1 MAIDFLAVEKG
12 RQLAKQN
19 NRADIAFDQAQ
30 ELADIQRETAL
41 LDRQKRMANEQATA
55 YLAPIYGYQ
64 QTAAQEG
71 VSDADFIARA
81 RDTILADPGFQNMQP
96 EAQAQILKNIS
107 DTAIGIA
114 NRYRQNNDSAT
125 ATQLYRQFGQTG
137 LAQNPLQMMGT
148 PMGVLDAWAAQPDS
162 GIDRQSDG
170 SYSLNGRVLSP
181 NELIALA
188 AAKQANPQ
196 LTAVGGQ
203 LALLQSDNQV
213 NQQQQQAQLA
223 LITAG
228 YTDMQGDIAYKPDGT
243 GGINIKT
250 GQPIADT
257 RKATTAPTGAP
268 AVPGVAGAPTA
279 AAQPAAP
286 LFSLADLQVRLA
298 GVQQQSQQQDQT
310 AQTLMARL
318 NELAPVDR
326 VPNNPAFM
334 VGGLQPSTAQ
344 ITGGERRYPLG
355 NTAAMAEVSA
365 LENQLYDISRQ
376 RQAAGSA
383 TEELTNQLRGATAQ
397 VQTATTAGA
406 DTFQDFN
413 QNQQYE
419 QLIDMGQATEV
430 KIPWLATQLTRY
442 RDALV
447 ARKDPK
453 LAPLIKR
460 ANTAITNYGG
470 TP

>member
-1 MAIDFLAVEKG
+1 MAIDFLAIEKG

-30 ELADIQRETAL
+30 ELTEIQRETAM
-41 LDRQKRMANEQATA
+41 LDRQKRMANEQAAA

-71 VSDADFIARA
+71 VSDADFIVRA
-81 RDTILADPGFQNMQP
+81 RDTIQADRGFQNLQP

-114 NRYRQNNDSAT
+114 NRYRQNNDSQT

-137 LAQNPLQMMGT
+137 LAQNPLQMLGT
-148 PMGVLDAWAAQPDS
+148 PMGVLDAWASQPGS
-162 GIDRQSDG
+162 GIDKQTDG
-170 SYSLNGRVLSP
+170 SYNLNGRVLSP

-203 LALLQSDNQV
+203 LALLQSDTQV
-213 NQQQQQAQLA
+213 TQQQQQAQLA
-223 LITAG
+223 LLTAG

-243 GGINIKT
+243 GGINIKN
-250 GQPIADT
+250 GQPVADA
-257 RKATTAPTGAP
+257 RKASVTPVGAP
-268 AVPGVAGAPTA
+268 AVTGVTDTPA
-279 AAQPAAP
+279 AAQTAAP

-298 GVQQQSQQQDQT
+298 GVQQQSQQQNQT
-310 AQTLMARL
+310 AQALAARL
-318 NELAPVDR
+318 NELAPETQRPEYPAGSALEMTSTGQPEFTR
-326 VPNNPAFM
+326 VYPYKNP
-334 VGGLQPSTAQ
+334 Q
-344 ITGGERRYPLG
+344 
-355 NTAAMAEVSA
+355 AMAEVSV

-383 TEELTNQLRGATAQ
+383 TKELTSQLRGATAQ
-397 VQTATTAGA
+397 VQTANTVGA
-406 DTFQDFN
+406 NSFENFD

-430 KIPWLATQLTRY
+430 KIPWLAAQLGRY